1 MIRKN
6 LTKLKTIDEDGWIKY
21 VNMAYINNDGI
32 KTVRRHSKVI
42 YDIDDGIYTDEYYI
56 EKYYGDI
63 LVCCC
68 KYVSRNGG
76 KFQKMWKEEYLSMGL
91 RSHIRFKI
99 KG

>member
-1 MIRKN
+1 MIRTN

-56 EKYYGDI
+56 EKYYDDI

-76 KFQKMWKEEYLSMGL
+76 KFQKMWEEEYLSMGL